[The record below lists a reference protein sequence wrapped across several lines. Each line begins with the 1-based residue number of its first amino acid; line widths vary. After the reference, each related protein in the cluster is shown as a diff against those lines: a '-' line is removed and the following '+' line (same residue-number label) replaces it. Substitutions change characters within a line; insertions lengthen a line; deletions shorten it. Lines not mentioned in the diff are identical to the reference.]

1 MSETIVRTHDL
12 CVDFRIKSRAF
23 GKPDILS
30 AVRNASLEIRR
41 GETFGLVGESGC
53 GKSTLAGS
61 LVHFVPMTG

>member
-30 AVRNASLEIRR
+30 AVRNASLVRYAAAR
-41 GETFGLVGESGC
+41 HSGLSVR
-53 GKSTLAGS
+53 AGAGNRHS
-61 LVHFVPMTG
+61 RVRSSISFR

>member
-30 AVRNASLEIRR
+30 AVRNAE
-41 GETFGLVGESGC
+41 
-53 GKSTLAGS
+53 
-61 LVHFVPMTG
+61 P